1 MPHSCKAI
9 SLRLLR
15 LGLVAAA
22 MGVAACEP
30 YKTVEPGARPIG
42 DGMTVSKSKPWVHI
56 VQPFAPDG
64 PDQVWTLDGIG
75 LNALL
80 IYGGVEDG
88 DVLLEVKGDDKVQPP
103 KFARGMDGLE
113 LQELIG
119 ATVSRVLAGGIAVEM
134 LSLTPATFM
143 GAPGFETEF
152 SYPTPDGLEMRGYAS
167 GANIGGELYLL
178 IFVAPRIHYY
188 DKDVA
193 EVRAIAASALRS

>member
-1 MPHSCKAI
+1 MA
-9 SLRLLR
+9 
-15 LGLVAAA
+15 
-22 MGVAACEP
+22 VAACEP
-30 YKTVEPGARPIG
+30 YEIVEPGAQPIG

-88 DVLLEVKGDDKVQPP
+88 DVLLEAIGGDEDQPP

-134 LSLTPATFM
+134 LSLTPAVFM

-152 SYPTPDGLEMRGYAS
+152 AYPTVGGLEMRGYAS
-167 GANIGGELYLL
+167 GANIEGELYLV
-178 IFVAPRIHYY
+178 IFVAPRIHYFE
-188 DKDVA
+188 KDVA
-193 EVRAIAASALRS
+193 EVREIAASALRS